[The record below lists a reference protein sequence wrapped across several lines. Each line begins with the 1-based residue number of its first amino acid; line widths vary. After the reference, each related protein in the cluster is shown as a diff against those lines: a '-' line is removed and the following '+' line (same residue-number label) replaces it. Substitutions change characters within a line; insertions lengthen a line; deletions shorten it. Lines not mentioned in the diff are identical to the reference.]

1 MSSRTEGQVFDGG
14 SLAARY
20 ASFVKLPHTLFALP
34 FAGVGALLASYE
46 YAERIGAA
54 TVLWIVVAFTAA
66 RFAAMGFNRIVDR
79 HWDALNPRTAG
90 RELPSGRLTL
100 NQARAAVLAASALF
114 VTAAWLLNPLCGM
127 LSPVALFWIFFY
139 SYGKR
144 FTTCAHHI
152 LGLAL
157 GIAPVGAFLAV
168 SGTWPEPWYGL
179 PLLAGAVMFWVAG
192 FDVIYAVQDLDFD
205 RRHGLHSIPAR
216 LGARGAFGLARL
228 FHALAAAIFLAIG
241 LLGLFPV
248 GRVYLAGVAVV
259 VILLLHEHRA
269 VRGAE
274 SGRLDLATVDRAFFH
289 TNVAVSMSLFLFTLV
304 DRLLPVIRG

>member
-1 MSSRTEGQVFDGG
+1 MSTRTEGQVLEGE

-46 YAERIGAA
+46 FAGRLTWWTG
-54 TVLWIVVAFTAA
+54 LWIVIAFTAA

-79 HWDALNPRTAG
+79 HWDALNPRTAR

-100 NQARAAVLAASALF
+100 AQARIAVALAAVVF
-114 VTAAWLLNPLCGM
+114 VGAAWLLNPLCGM
-127 LSPVALFWIFFY
+127 LSPLALLWIFFY

-144 FTTCAHHI
+144 FTAAAHHI

-157 GIAPVGAFLAV
+157 GIAPVGAYLAV
-168 SGTWPEPWYGL
+168 SGTWPEPWYAL
-179 PLLAGAVMFWVAG
+179 PLLAAAVMFWVAG

-205 RRHGLHSIPAR
+205 RTHGLHSIPAR
-216 LGARGAFGLARL
+216 IGARGAFALARL
-228 FHALAAAIFLAIG
+228 FHALAAALFLALG
-241 LLGLFPV
+241 AFGLFPV
-248 GRVYLAGVAVV
+248 GRIYLAGVAVV
-259 VILLLHEHRA
+259 VLLLLHEHRA

-274 SGRLDLATVDRAFFH
+274 RGTLDLATVDRAFFQ
-289 TNVAVSMSLFLFTLV
+289 TNVAVSMTIFLFTLA
-304 DRLLPVIRG
+304 DRLAVALAG